1 MESPSAV
8 PKAALRYLK
17 RDKTQYLT
25 EASLV
30 GLEHLKLILLIPPK
44 DRSPQ
49 QLQTLADSTKH
60 IKFFAE
66 LSASEGIEAHR
77 QCVQNMS
84 YLSIKAGQF
93 LFNAGEEGGCFYIIL
108 SGSVAVLA
116 PYRRK
121 EGKVD
126 FNLLTVLRG
135 GDSFGELALISNKPR
150 AASILAREPTS
161 LAVLERSD
169 YLRLLSKI
177 QDARLTAKVDLLQHH
192 PAFRHW
198 TRQSLQKLSYFF
210 KLHIYKRKQVLLQA
224 GQTVNVVF
232 LIQSGDF
239 QLLKS
244 IPNGSSPRR
253 IDAMKRAE
261 VTLISTGE
269 MIGDQEALANSV
281 YSYTCICASTLGEAL
296 GISREDFLQ
305 RVVNDDSRGC
315 LEDLNAVKEEYRRR
329 RLEKIALLEG
339 GTRPLKLSLSP
350 AWSGNEEGEGVQRA
364 RHGLKEA
371 VRRRWHLPHSHEGSL
386 VLERASSS
394 AIIRKPKALI
404 GHSGGTLVPPLLSPS
419 PSTKLPIQPRK
430 SWVDLVVRKYFHRRT
445 SSGVIFSQ
453 LKEPEPSADSCFPRS
468 PEHSA
473 KTTATHSHRNSA
485 VAFLID

>member
-1 MESPSAV
+1 MESPIAA
-8 PKAALRYLK
+8 PKAAQRFLK
-17 RDKTQYLT
+17 RDKTQYLV
-25 EASLV
+25 EATQV
-30 GLEHLKLILLIPPK
+30 GLEHLKLILLIPWK
-44 DRSPQ
+44 DRSPA
-49 QLQTLADSTKH
+49 QLQTLVDSTKH

-66 LSASEGIEAHR
+66 LTASEGQDAHR
-77 QCVQNMS
+77 QCVQTMS
-84 YLSIKAGQF
+84 YLSIKTGQF
-93 LFNAGEEGGCFYIIL
+93 LFHAGEEGGCFYIIL
-108 SGSVAVLA
+108 NGSVAVLA
-116 PYRRK
+116 PYRKK

-126 FNLLTVLRG
+126 YNLLTVLRG

-192 PAFRHW
+192 PAFRLW

-210 KLHIYKRKQVLLQA
+210 KLRLYQRKQVLFQA
-224 GQTVNVVF
+224 GQVANEVF

-244 IPNGSSPRR
+244 VPNGGSPRR
-253 IDAMKRAE
+253 TESTKHAE

-269 MIGDQEALANSV
+269 LIGDQEALGNSV
-281 YSYTCICASTLGEAL
+281 YSYTCVCASTQGEVL

-315 LEDLNAVKEEYRRR
+315 LQGLNAVKEEYRRR
-329 RLEKIALLEG
+329 RLERIAQLDGEK
-339 GTRPLKLSLSP
+339 RPLKLSLSP

-364 RHGLKEA
+364 RCGLKEA

-386 VLERASSS
+386 VLEKTASSH
-394 AIIRKPKALI
+394 ILRKTQGLA
-404 GHSGGTLVPPLLSPS
+404 GHSGGVSTALRSPS
-419 PSTKLPIQPRK
+419 QTAQSPWHRK
-430 SWVDLVVRKYFHRRT
+430 SWVDLVVHKYFHRRT
-445 SSGVIFSQ
+445 RSGVIFSQ
-453 LKEPEPSADSCFPRS
+453 LKEPSADSSCLRS
-468 PEHSA
+468 PEHSS
-473 KTTATHSHRNSA
+473 KTTATHSHRNS
-485 VAFLID
+485 VF